1 MKIKTVLTFCLWA
14 SMTTTLFSQ
23 APGGSCKYKHLT
35 YYAEKSE
42 GSPHI
47 GMAYIS
53 CLVKDSLRQRID
65 TVGKYGNFFNT
76 GLCLC
81 TDTSVVFYD
90 TNELGHPKIRHYY
103 FDGHKWNITFPY
115 LPEGDL
121 TFIGMITPGEK
132 YKSYKHR
139 LITPEK
145 AVSEMTIQI
154 GVNNDENNAQGE
166 VLKLIGSYEVEFL
179 LSPDKKNFVVS
190 RETLKKE

>member
-1 MKIKTVLTFCLWA
+1 
-14 SMTTTLFSQ
+14 MTTTLFSQ
-23 APGGSCKYKHLT
+23 APVSASCKYKHLT
-35 YYAEKSE
+35 YYAEKGE
-42 GSPHI
+42 GLPQI
-47 GMAYIS
+47 GMAYTR

-65 TVGKYGNFFNT
+65 TVAEYGNFFNNQ
-76 GLCLC
+76 LCLC

-90 TNELGHPKIRHYY
+90 TNDLGHPKIRHYY
-103 FDGHKWNITFPY
+103 FNGHKWNITFPS

-154 GVNNDENNAQGE
+154 GANNDENNALAE
-166 VLKLIGSYEVEFL
+166 VLNLIGSYEVEFL

-190 RETLKKE
+190 KETLKKE